1 MEVILKQDVKNL
13 GHKDEVVKVRPGY
26 GRNYLI
32 PQGFAMLATEGNR
45 KMLAESVRQR
55 AHKEEKLRTEASAT
69 AEKLTAI
76 TVQVGAK
83 VGESGKIFGSVNAI
97 QIAEALR
104 KAGVEV
110 ERKNISLDEEAIK
123 QIGTYTAHVKI
134 YKDIKADVK
143 FEVVAE

>member
-13 GHKDEVVKVRPGY
+13 GHKDEIVKVRPGY

-32 PQGFAMLATEGNR
+32 PQGFAMLASEGNR

-55 AHKEEKLRTEASAT
+55 AHKEEKMRNEATAT
-69 AEKLTAI
+69 AEKLTAVSI
-76 TVQVGAK
+76 QVGAK

-97 QIAEALR
+97 QIADALR
-104 KAGVEV
+104 KAGIEV
-110 ERKNISLDEEAIK
+110 DRKNISLDEEAIK

>member
-55 AHKEEKLRTEASAT
+55 AHKEEKLRTEATAT

-110 ERKNISLDEEAIK
+110 ERKNITLDEESVK

>member
-13 GHKDEVVKVRPGY
+13 GHKDEIVKVRPGY

-32 PQGFAMLATEGNR
+32 PQGFAMLASEGNR

-55 AHKEEKLRTEASAT
+55 AHKEEKLRNEATAT
-69 AEKLTAI
+69 AEKLASVSI
-76 TVQVGAK
+76 QVGAK

-97 QIAEALR
+97 QIADALR
-104 KAGVEV
+104 KAGIEID
-110 ERKNISLDEEAIK
+110 RKNISLDEEAIK
-123 QIGTYTAHVKI
+123 QIGTYTAHVKV

>member
-55 AHKEEKLRTEASAT
+55 AHKEEKLRTEATAT
-69 AEKLTAI
+69 AEKLAAL

>member
-69 AEKLTAI
+69 AEKLSAI

-110 ERKNISLDEEAIK
+110 ERKNITLDEESVK

>member
-69 AEKLTAI
+69 AEKLAAL

-110 ERKNISLDEEAIK
+110 DRKNISLDEEAIK

>member
-32 PQGFAMLATEGNR
+32 PQGFAMQATEGNR

-55 AHKEEKLRTEASAT
+55 AHKEEKLRTEATAT
-69 AEKLTAI
+69 AEKLAAL